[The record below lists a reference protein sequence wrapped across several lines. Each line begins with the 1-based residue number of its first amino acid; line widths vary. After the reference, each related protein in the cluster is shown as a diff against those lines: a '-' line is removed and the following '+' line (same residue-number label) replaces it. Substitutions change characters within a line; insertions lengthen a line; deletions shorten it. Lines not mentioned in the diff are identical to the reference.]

1 MHRSSRDPISAAD
14 LATIAVP
21 VLVAVGTNDVIGG
34 SAIELAALIPGARA
48 VEITGREHMKAVG
61 DRIYKEAVL
70 EFLRSRP

>member
-1 MHRSSRDPISAAD
+1 M
-14 LATIAVP
+14 
-21 VLVAVGTNDVIGG
+21 LVAVGTNDVIGG